1 MLWSNAS
8 LSNRSL
14 CHEESYRFVTG
25 GAITVLCCAVLG
37 ACGPPCAHWRIRF
50 AAQLLGPS
58 PAFAAPAE
66 SVCMDWSKDFW
77 QLRRHG
83 CTHGA

>member
-58 PAFAAPAE
+58 PRPQSQCAWTGARI
-66 SVCMDWSKDFW
+66 SG
-77 QLRRHG
+77 G
-83 CTHGA
+83 CVAMVVHTVPN

>member
-25 GAITVLCCAVLG
+25 GAITLCCAVLG
-37 ACGPPCAHWRIRF
+37 LALRTSLRALADSLRR
-50 AAQLLGPS
+50 AAS
-58 PAFAAPAE
+58 WSFAAPAE

-77 QLRRHG
+77 RLRRHG